1 MNDQTPNLKEIIAA
15 RFQNPKFIFDGK
27 RMRTLTERRAI
38 DYSSAVVYYR
48 HFPKAIHKNILKLKF
63 AAPQHHFDG
72 DNYINGNLDFKNGNL
87 RFNNCGNISLTTQFA
102 HISINKFKCPVNVVK
117 FVPNGR
123 RLITGTATGE
133 FTLWN
138 GFSFNFE
145 TILQAHESPIRSMC
159 WSKDASFLVSGDNI
173 GNVKYWH
180 PSMNNIFEFQAHEEA
195 VRDISFSVNSSKIVT
210 GSDDCQVKVWD
221 SKTGKL
227 EQVLSGHG
235 WDVRCCKWHETK
247 SIVASGGKD
256 NLVKLWDPRLGAEIK
271 TLFFHKNAVN
281 DIKWQGD
288 LLLSAS
294 KDQTTKM
301 IDIRN
306 LMPFTY
312 STNKEV
318 NSIAVH
324 PFLNNFVTSADSNL
338 IFWQYFNPNP
348 LAIVKAHDSAIWSI
362 DYHPMGH
369 VLASGSID
377 QSTRFWI
384 RKRED
389 ENDDEVVKNN
399 YEDFK
404 EIPGL

>member
-1 MNDQTPNLKEIIAA
+1 MNENQPNLKEIIAA

-27 RMRTLTERRAI
+27 RMRVLTERKAI

-48 HFPKAIHKNILKLKF
+48 HFPDAIHKNILRFKF
-63 AAPQHHFDG
+63 AAPKI
-72 DNYINGNLDFKNGNL
+72 NYNNRGSPFPKL
-87 RFNNCGNISLTTQFA
+87 RNISLTTQFA
-102 HISINKFKCPVNVVK
+102 HASVNKFRCPVNVVK

-159 WSKDASFLVSGDNI
+159 WSHDASFLVSGDNI
-173 GNVKYWH
+173 GNIKYWH

-195 VRDISFSVNSSKIVT
+195 VRDLTFSCNSAKLAT

-235 WDVRCCKWHETK
+235 WDVRCCQWHATK
-247 SIVASGGKD
+247 GLIASGGKD
-256 NLVKLWDPRLGAEIK
+256 NLVKLWDPRQGTEIK
-271 TLFFHKNAVN
+271 TLYFHKNAVN
-281 DIKWQGD
+281 DVKWHGD

-294 KDQTTKM
+294 KDQTSKM
-301 IDIRN
+301 LDLRN
-306 LMPFTY
+306 METFSY
-312 STNKEV
+312 SSDKEM
-318 NSIAVH
+318 NAIAVH
-324 PFLNNFVTSADSNL
+324 PYLNNFVTSADTHL
-338 IFWQYFNPNP
+338 IFWQYFNPTP
-348 LAIVKAHDSAIWSI
+348 LAIVKAHEASIWSI
-362 DYHPMGH
+362 DYHPMAH

-384 RKRED
+384 RKRE
-389 ENDDEVVKNN
+389 EFSDDEEGGKN
-399 YEDFK
+399 EK
-404 EIPGL
+404 EGFIEVPGL